1 MGNRMVSG
9 GKPFREVTLELSSE
23 GVNCAMAWRT
33 QNSKWKG
40 QYLRQR
46 DQHCGQKEQGQSTL
60 SRGELGVGIAETSP
74 VPLTGATH
82 HPGPLGPCPLS
93 CTLGHSFLL
102 SFQICLSKTPT
113 APVPYLS
120 ATHSATRV
128 TASIPTW
135 SQIQA
140 GLTFP
145 LSQSPHFFCLLPSQ
159 HMATPQALAHLSLL
173 RFPTSV
179 LLYLTGSPSSPL
191 EPHPS
196 PWALE
201 HHPS

>member
-1 MGNRMVSG
+1 M
-9 GKPFREVTLELSSE
+9 
-23 GVNCAMAWRT
+23 
-33 QNSKWKG
+33 
-40 QYLRQR
+40 
-46 DQHCGQKEQGQSTL
+46 
-60 SRGELGVGIAETSP
+60 SRCELGVGIAETSP